1 MLTRR
6 ALFKTASALCVS
18 MANLKRVSAAGPKPN
33 TTVAF
38 DVPRGACDAHVHVV
52 GERKEFTMSPERDY
66 TPPAATADDLVEM
79 LKFLNIER
87 AVIVT
92 PTVYGNDNSVTLAA
106 IEKLGR
112 DRARGVALVDETTS
126 SERLDSMMKG
136 GITGIRL
143 FLGGGVFR
151 PAAAAKHLQTAID
164 LANVRGWHLDI
175 SAPPD
180 VVAALA
186 PQLAACPV
194 PVVLGYFGWV
204 AGGVQQPGF
213 EAVLSLVKSVDP
225 CRWSIQHGSRAQP
238 SGRHRASPQSVRE
251 VGAQRGDPSHHPG
264 GEPCSALRVLETRNV
279 ARQPLR
285 RMRVLPPRADDHRNR
300 FRSR

>member
-6 ALFKTASALCVS
+6 ALFRTASALCVS

-112 DRARGVALVDETTS
+112 DRARRCLGRRDHLVGEARFNDE
-126 SERLDSMMKG
+126 G
-136 GITGIRL
+136 GHHR
-143 FLGGGVFR
+143 
-151 PAAAAKHLQTAID
+151 H
-164 LANVRGWHLDI
+164 
-175 SAPPD
+175 SA
-180 VVAALA
+180 
-186 PQLAACPV
+186 V
-194 PVVLGYFGWV
+194 P
-204 AGGVQQPGF
+204 
-213 EAVLSLVKSVDP
+213 
-225 CRWSIQHGSRAQP
+225 R
-238 SGRHRASPQSVRE
+238 
-251 VGAQRGDPSHHPG
+251 
-264 GEPCSALRVLETRNV
+264 
-279 ARQPLR
+279 
-285 RMRVLPPRADDHRNR
+285 
-300 FRSR
+300 